1 MKTKILLLSL
11 LLGFSAYIYAQENQ
25 VYESTTPGYKTAFK
39 HNNAGDNWFINI
51 SGGGQIYNITE
62 SPKDASFSD
71 RISFMPALAIGK
83 WFSPYW
89 GVRVKGEGL
98 TVNSF
103 YNDTGVMQPNDYVNV
118 HLDAMWNLSNYW
130 GVYSPKKLFNFTPY
144 VGLGWAH
151 RFKLDESAKGSPT
164 SEFFRGGSNEFRRMS
179 DAISVNPGIQFGFR
193 LSNRVNL
200 DFDLGVTYVGD
211 YFDRIYNRTGDS
223 HNGENDNIVHAL
235 VGFTFK
241 LGKTTFD
248 VVEPMDYGL
257 INDLNGK
264 INALRAENDQLS
276 KRPKSCPECPP
287 CPPVQNVK
295 TEINYVPNVVFFR
308 LNSSKID
315 PNQQISIYNTATFVK
330 ETGQKINV
338 VGYAD
343 KDTGTSKY
351 NLGLSQRR
359 AQAVAK
365 DLMTKYNIPSDK
377 ISVQWKGSDVQPYSQ
392 NNWNRVVIMS
402 APNTTTTTS
411 K

>member
-1 MKTKILLLSL
+1 
-11 LLGFSAYIYAQENQ
+11 
-25 VYESTTPGYKTAFK
+25 
-39 HNNAGDNWFINI
+39 
-51 SGGGQIYNITE
+51 
-62 SPKDASFSD
+62 
-71 RISFMPALAIGK
+71 
-83 WFSPYW
+83 
-89 GVRVKGEGL
+89 
-98 TVNSF
+98 
-103 YNDTGVMQPNDYVNV
+103 
-118 HLDAMWNLSNYW
+118 
-130 GVYSPKKLFNFTPY
+130 
-144 VGLGWAH
+144 
-151 RFKLDESAKGSPT
+151 
-164 SEFFRGGSNEFRRMS
+164 
-179 DAISVNPGIQFGFR
+179 

-235 VGFTFK
+235 GGFTFK
-241 LGKTTFD
+241 LGKTTFAA
-248 VVEPMDYGL
+248 VEPMDYGL

-264 INALRAENDQLS
+264 INALRAENDELS
-276 KRPKSCPECPP
+276 KRPKFCPECPP
-287 CPPVQNVK
+287 CPPAQIVK
-295 TEINYVPNVVFFR
+295 NEINYVPNVVFFR

-377 ISVQWKGSDVQPYSQ
+377 ISVQWKGSDEQPYSK

-402 APNTTTTTS
+402 APSTTITTS

>member
-1 MKTKILLLSL
+1 MKAKIFLLSL
-11 LLGFSAYIYAQENQ
+11 LLGFSAYLFAQENQ
-25 VYESTTPGYKTAFK
+25 VYESNLPGFKTAFK

-51 SGGGQIYNITE
+51 SGGGQIYNITD
-62 SPKDASFSD
+62 KITGKGLTD

-89 GVRVKGEGL
+89 GVRVKGDGL

-103 YNDTGVMQPNDYVNV
+103 YSDGIKQPNDYLNL

-130 GVYSPKKLFNFTPY
+130 GVYSPNKLFNFTPY

-151 RFKLDESAKGSPT
+151 RFKLDDNAAKPATKSPV
-164 SEFFRGGSNEFRRMS
+164 RADFRRYS

-211 YFDRIYNRTGDS
+211 YFDRINS
-223 HNGENDNIVHAL
+223 HNGANDNIVHAL
-235 VGFTFK
+235 GGFTFK
-241 LGKTTFD
+241 LGKTTFEA
-248 VVEPMDYGL
+248 VEPMNYGL
-257 INDLNGK
+257 INDLNSK
-264 INALRAENDQLS
+264 INALRAENGELS

-287 CPPVQNVK
+287 APPTQVVK
-295 TEINYVPNVVFFR
+295 NEINYVPNVVFFR

-315 PNQQISIYNTATFVK
+315 PNQLISVYNTAQFVK
-330 ETGQKINV
+330 ETGQRINV
-338 VGYAD
+338 IGYAD

-365 DLMTKYNIPSDK
+365 ELMTKYNIPSDK
-377 ISVQWKGSDVQPYSQ
+377 ISVEWKGSDVQPYPK

-402 APNTTTTTS
+402 APNTS